1 MDTRLI
7 YYLPI
12 AMNSLYECCVIIL
25 EFNDLELMSCSW
37 MMNTSK

>member
-1 MDTRLI
+1 MDPRSM

-12 AMNSLYECCVIIL
+12 VMNSLYECCVIIL
-25 EFNDLELMSCSW
+25 EFNDLELMSYSM